1 MSVKKRFMVGAGVA
15 VALAALAIAA
25 GYRYVTSG
33 GLIARQTPGS
43 IETATTRWVLDLSVP
58 SKAKELMEA
67 WSAHVEGLVRA

>member
-25 GYRYVTSG
+25 SYQYVTSG

-58 SKAKELMEA
+58 SKAKELKNPL
-67 WSAHVEGLVRA
+67 GITDC